1 MDKNENSKTNIK
13 KKLKN
18 NLYKILS
25 NIEFF
30 FKNIKESNIN
40 QEEINNILFSHPIS
54 QKKNLNKIKT
64 FLDMLNNLKETT
76 LNTIIELQEESEM
89 RQKKRNEIKD
99 LNNFLNTNLKF
110 LENKDKNNNLL
121 LPSDEIKDELK
132 EKKEDDILVE
142 DTKDIEKEKQNLLNK
157 KREKEVNPKERKK
170 IFNLLCYICK
180 KKLKTNNISKFYG
193 RLCQKCG
200 DYNYSFRTM
209 KLDLTG
215 RIAITLLK
223 NYYHMDA
230 K

>member
-89 RQKKRNEIKD
+89 R
-99 LNNFLNTNLKF
+99 
-110 LENKDKNNNLL
+110 
-121 LPSDEIKDELK
+121 
-132 EKKEDDILVE
+132 
-142 DTKDIEKEKQNLLNK
+142 
-157 KREKEVNPKERKK
+157 
-170 IFNLLCYICK
+170 
-180 KKLKTNNISKFYG
+180 
-193 RLCQKCG
+193 
-200 DYNYSFRTM
+200 
-209 KLDLTG
+209 
-215 RIAITLLK
+215 
-223 NYYHMDA
+223 
-230 K
+230 